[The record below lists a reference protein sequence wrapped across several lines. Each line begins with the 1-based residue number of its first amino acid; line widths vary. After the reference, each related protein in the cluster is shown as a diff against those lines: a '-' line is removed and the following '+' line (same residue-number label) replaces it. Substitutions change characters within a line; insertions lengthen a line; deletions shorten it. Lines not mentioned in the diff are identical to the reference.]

1 MSPLSSRIKNGLTA
15 LEYGIDPSTNS
26 LVKQGS
32 SVGIIAAQS
41 IGEPGTQ
48 LTMRTFHIGGIAS
61 AGREDPVIN
70 IRKSGRLK
78 FIGLRLVTLANDQQV
93 TLNKTGSIQV
103 LDADD
108 RIVDDYPV
116 PAGALLHFKEG
127 DTVEDEALLAQWDP
141 YNIPILSEKKG
152 VIS

>member
-1 MSPLSSRIKNGLTA
+1 MSMALIPLQLTSQA
-15 LEYGIDPSTNS
+15 
-26 LVKQGS
+26 GS

-61 AGREDPVIN
+61 AGREDPVIHV
-70 IRKSGRLK
+70 RKAGKLK
-78 FIGLRLVTLANDQQV
+78 FVGLRLVTLANGQQV

-103 LDADD
+103 LDRDD
-108 RIVDDYPV
+108 RIVDDYPT
-116 PAGALLHFKEG
+116 PAGCLLHFKDG
-127 DTVEDEALLAQWDP
+127 DDVEEDTLLAQWDP

-152 VIS
+152 CHRI